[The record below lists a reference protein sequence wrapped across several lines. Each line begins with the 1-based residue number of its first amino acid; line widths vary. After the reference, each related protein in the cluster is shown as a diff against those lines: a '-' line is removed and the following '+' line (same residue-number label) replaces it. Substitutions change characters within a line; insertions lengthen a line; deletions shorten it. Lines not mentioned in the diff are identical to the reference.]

1 MAEAKQNISAD
12 VVIRTSF
19 SSLFFIFV
27 AVSQRKVKAWSK
39 ITEAPLGRTECT
51 EIVVF
56 AH

>member
-1 MAEAKQNISAD
+1 MQD
-12 VVIRTSF
+12 
-19 SSLFFIFV
+19 LFFFPFLYFV